1 MSADTSILCTQPTW
15 VFCNVLIFNYLQ
27 KHGVGRHLEKM
38 HSADIP
44 HPTSP
49 HPTSPHPTSPH
60 PTSPHP
66 TSPHPPLHIHLS
78 TIHPSNLPLT
88 VATHSVLHNQSPNRP
103 APDIYWGCTQPT
115 SHIHPPHP
123 PSTSP
128 PPPPTLPIP
137 PLYLPPF
144 RIHPSGGSS
153 ADNAG
158 DYFSSW
164 LTTSRRG
171 RPMILASCLAEQLN
185 WRRRSFMI
193 LPRISLDS
201 SVRLN
206 DS

>member
-15 VFCNVLIFNYLQ
+15 AFCNVLIFNYLQ

-38 HSADIP
+38 HSADI
-44 HPTSP
+44 
-49 HPTSPHPTSPH
+49 PH

-123 PSTSP
+123 PSTSHP
-128 PPPPTLPIP
+128 PHPT
-137 PLYLPPF
+137 LYLPPF
-144 RIHPSGGSS
+144 HIHPSGGSS